1 MCVEGAGN
9 SSWIIMGEV
18 NILILNGG
26 KVSAEQEGLDL
37 SEEASGTAHPIL
49 LETVE

>member
-1 MCVEGAGN
+1 MLRALGIHRG
-9 SSWIIMGEV
+9 IIMGEV
-18 NILILNGG
+18 NILILNTG